1 MAVDV
6 MVAAGWNMSYTAMAG
21 EPESRNLLEE
31 LDPSA

>member
-6 MVAAGWNMSYTAMAG
+6 VVAAGWNMSYTAMAG
-21 EPESRNLLEE
+21 EPENRKLLEE